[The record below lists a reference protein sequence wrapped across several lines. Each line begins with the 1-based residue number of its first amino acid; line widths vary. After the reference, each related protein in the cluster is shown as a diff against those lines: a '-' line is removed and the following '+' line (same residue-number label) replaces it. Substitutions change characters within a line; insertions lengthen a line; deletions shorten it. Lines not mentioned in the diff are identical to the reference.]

1 MALDATRASI
11 ERDTALD
18 DHALSRPGTFAIC
31 PTKPVAPARDL
42 SRAHASGMSEAG
54 REIAADPPRATGDP
68 RKRTLVAVISH

>member
-18 DHALSRPGTFAIC
+18 DHALSRPGKLKVR
-31 PTKPVAPARDL
+31 PTEPMVPGRNL
-42 SRAHASGMSEAG
+42 SRAYAPGMADAVT
-54 REIAADPPRATGDP
+54 EIAADPPRATGDP